1 MKWISIYKLIQV
13 IIKIIILV
21 NNKIIK
27 VKYNKLV
34 SIIINIYDRLIV
46 RFKFKYKIKKKKQ
59 IEIEIEI
66 FLKKIHV
73 LYEILKI
80 GIIFN

>member
-1 MKWISIYKLIQV
+1 LIYKVIQV
-13 IIKIIILV
+13 IIKIVILV

-34 SIIINIYDRLIV
+34 SKIINIFDRLIV
-46 RFKFKYKIKKKKQ
+46 RFKFKYQIKKKIKKK
-59 IEIEIEI
+59 IEIEIKIKI